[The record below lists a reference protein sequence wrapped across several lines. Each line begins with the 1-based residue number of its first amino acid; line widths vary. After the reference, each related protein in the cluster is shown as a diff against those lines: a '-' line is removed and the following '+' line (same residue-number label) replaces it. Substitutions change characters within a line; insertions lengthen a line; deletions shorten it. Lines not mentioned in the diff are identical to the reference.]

1 MLSAPKEPAAPF
13 FCVFFGRMLF
23 VCCFF
28 GGMPDGSYHFEMQ
41 LLIEPFFMGLWSVHF
56 FESGCLDI

>member
-13 FCVFFGRMLF
+13 FCG
-23 VCCFF
+23 FF
-28 GGMPDGSYHFEMQ
+28 GGMPDGSYHYEMQ